1 MTIVEG
7 LDIDGRVQH
16 TLKMCLTLCQ
26 GPDTVP
32 TWRPVAATLE
42 PHTFTVHPT
51 GVPGEPDYKNSPSPQ
66 NICKEDKV
74 DSRTLTISP
83 ENLWFTVPQPESAL
97 LLLNPRFNQDTILVR
112 LHHVSASL
120 RSCASSFAFSP
131 LFLKGIT
138 FRHHSSVHIF
148 FIHATSSK
156 STPYCTQPNPTNP
169 KLSVMCWHK
178 SGSSLWLCAILRL
191 NDWSGSSNTEKNI
204 PLKMVTYKN
213 RTKKISNKKAASV
226 QINELKDL

>member
-32 TWRPVAATLE
+32 TWRAVAATLE

-51 GVPGEPDYKNSPSPQ
+51 GVPGEPDYKTSPSPQ
-66 NICKEDKV
+66 NICKEGKV

-83 ENLWFTVPQPESAL
+83 ENLFHS
-97 LLLNPRFNQDTILVR
+97 LNLHCSYWIQGSTKTPFLVR

-120 RSCASSFAFSP
+120 RSCASSFAFPP

-226 QINELKDL
+226 QINDLKDL